1 MSIKTVAVQG
11 ATGNLGP
18 FVVNA
23 LVDAGFKVV
32 ALSRNSS
39 HPSQLN
45 KAATVKQVNPED
57 ASSVTSALQG
67 SDAFISVVGNS
78 GFAQQSTL
86 IDAAIAA
93 GVKFFIPSE
102 FGSNTQNAKTAALP
116 VFGAKIQTQKYLEEK
131 KDKIGYAFINNGAF
145 FDWGLKNNFVI
156 NTSGGTT
163 KLFDGG
169 DTKFS
174 ATNLPDIGKAVAGV
188 LQNPDKYKGKF
199 VQINSAVVTQNQ
211 LLAAAK
217 KAGLNTPTEPASTAE
232 VYKSSLETLQSGK
245 GDIGAAMVGFI
256 FAALY
261 DPSYGNVYDQKDSQD
276 LGIKVLSDSEVEQLV
291 AQVANEKK

>member
-18 FVVNA
+18 FVVDA

-67 SDAFISVVGNS
+67 SDAFVSVVGNS

-86 IDAAIAA
+86 IDAAISA

-102 FGSNTQNAKTAALP
+102 FGSNTENAKTAALP
-116 VFGAKIQTQKYLEEK
+116 VFGAKIQTQKYLAEK

-145 FDWGLKNNFVI
+145 LDWGLKNNFVI

-169 DTKFS
+169 DAKFS
-174 ATNLPDIGKAVAGV
+174 ATNLSDIGKAVAGI
-188 LQNPDKYKGKF
+188 LKNTEKYNGKF
-199 VQINSAVVTQNQ
+199 VHINTAVTTQNK

-217 KAGLNTPTEPASTAE
+217 KAGLNVDTEPASTAD
-232 VYKSSLETLQSGK
+232 VYKSSLETLQTGK
-245 GDIGAAMVGFI
+245 GDIGAAMVGFL
-256 FAALY
+256 FSALF
-261 DPSYGNVYDQKDSQD
+261 DSSYGNVYDQQDSQD
-276 LGIKVLSDSEVEQLV
+276 LGIKVLDDTGIEALV
-291 AQVANEKK
+291 QQIASEKK

>member
-18 FVVNA
+18 FVVDA

-57 ASSVTSALQG
+57 ASSVTSALEG
-67 SDAFISVVGNS
+67 SDAFVSVVGNS
-78 GFAQQSTL
+78 GFGQQSTL

-102 FGSNTQNAKTAALP
+102 FGSNTENAKTAALP
-116 VFGAKIQTQKYLEEK
+116 VFGAKIQTQKYLAER

-145 FDWGLKNNFVI
+145 LDWGLKKDFVI

-169 DTKFS
+169 DAKFS
-174 ATNLPDIGKAVAGV
+174 ATNLSDIGKAVAGI
-188 LQNPDKYKGKF
+188 LKNTEKYNGKF
-199 VQINSAVVTQNQ
+199 VHINTAVTTQNQ
-211 LLAAAK
+211 LLA
-217 KAGLNTPTEPASTAE
+217 PASTAD
-232 VYKSSLETLQSGK
+232 VYKSSLETLQTGK
-245 GDIGAAMVGFI
+245 GDIGAAMVGFL
-256 FAALY
+256 FSALF
-261 DPSYGNVYDQKDSQD
+261 DSSYGNVYDQQDSQD
-276 LGIKVLSDSEVEQLV
+276 LGIKVLDDAGIEALV
-291 AQVANEKK
+291 QQVASEKK